1 MACSVSVQHLG
12 KKFGL
17 TLRSALKYGVA
28 DTCRRIIGKGKDDR
42 LRPGEFWALK
52 DVNFELE
59 AGDALGIMGVNGSGK
74 TTLLRILN
82 GAYTPDTGR
91 VELRG
96 RIGALIAAGAGFS
109 PMLTGRENVFISGT
123 LLGMSPAEL
132 RERFDEI
139 VDFANLGEFIDMPVR
154 NYSSGMT
161 VRLGFAIAVLG
172 QPEILLVDEVLAVGD
187 IAFQKK
193 CYELILKLRSLG
205 TIILFVSHSI
215 GAVWSI
221 CNRAMLLDAGECLE
235 YGNVEDVIRG
245 YEERNFHNNLSENRG
260 NETEKLE
267 FVKTDSDSKENER
280 KLGNAIG
287 TDYSCNYGGT
297 GDVLIDYV
305 RIENDEGQQI
315 REVSFGATFVLVAK
329 IQIKKK
335 INFPLIRYTFDS
347 RHYKFIGV
355 IDSYESNCFIE
366 ELQPGVYIIKTKILK
381 QEFRPGTYVLNFAV
395 MERSIGIHLVF
406 LLGAGSFVVRHPR
419 DRFLYADDNAI
430 IGIESDFEIKN
441 CPES

>member
-1 MACSVSVQHLG
+1 MACPVRIRHLG

-28 DTCRRIIGKGKDDR
+28 DTCRRIAGKGKDDT

-132 RERFDEI
+132 RSRFDEI

-193 CYELILKLRSLG
+193 CYERILKLRSLG
-205 TIILFVSHSI
+205 TTILFVSHSI

-221 CNRAMLLDAGECLE
+221 CNKAMLLDAGKCLE

-245 YEERNFHNNLSENRG
+245 YEEKNFHNNLLENTGDVASKLAITKTG
-260 NETEKLE
+260 NENGRTA
-267 FVKTDSDSKENER
+267 NEGA
-280 KLGNAIG
+280 LPQPTYA
-287 TDYSCNYGGT
+287 CNYGGT
-297 GDVLIDYV
+297 GDILIDSV
-305 RIENDEGQQI
+305 KIENEDGEQV
-315 REVSFGATFVLVAK
+315 REIPYESGFTLVAK
-329 IQIKKK
+329 IKVLKTID
-335 INFPLIRYTFDS
+335 FPLIRYTLDS
-347 RHYKFIGV
+347 RHYKFVGV
-355 IDSYESNCFIE
+355 IDSYENHYIIRNME
-366 ELQPGVYIIKTKILK
+366 PGEYSIKTKILH
-381 QEFRPGTYVLNFAV
+381 QNLRPGTYTLNFA
-395 MERSIGIHLVF
+395 MTERSIGVHLVF
-406 LLGAGSFVVRHPR
+406 LLNACSFVLLHPK
-419 DRFLYADDNAI
+419 DRFLYADSNAI
-430 IGIESDFEIKN
+430 VGLDSQFNVERCEN
-441 CPES
+441 